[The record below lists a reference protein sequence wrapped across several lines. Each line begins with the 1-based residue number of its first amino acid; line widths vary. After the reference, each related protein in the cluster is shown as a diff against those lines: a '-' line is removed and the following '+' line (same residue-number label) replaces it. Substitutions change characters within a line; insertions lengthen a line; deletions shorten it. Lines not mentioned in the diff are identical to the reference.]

1 MFHISWNFTLHVIIL
16 FFPKVRLCILLLTIL
31 SFQHNLEPPC
41 FTVEPESQDVLPAS
55 TVRFKG
61 TFKGTTPLTV
71 KWFKGD
77 TELVTGGACYIM
89 TEALASYL
97 ELYAVKPT
105 DSGKY
110 TCKVSNVAG
119 SVTCSANLFVKGLH
133 SYSLLNCQ
141 LLD

>member
-1 MFHISWNFTLHVIIL
+1 MEFCLSRDNTFLSQNASPL
-16 FFPKVRLCILLLTIL
+16 LLLTIF
-31 SFQHNLEPPC
+31 SFQCNLEPPS
-41 FTVEPESQDVLPAS
+41 FTVEPESQDVLPAT
-55 TVRFKG
+55 TVHFKSI
-61 TFKGTTPLTV
+61 FKGTTPLTV
-71 KWFKGD
+71 KWFKDD

-119 SVTCSANLFVKGLH
+119 SVTCSANLLVKGLRSH
-133 SYSLLNCQ
+133 SYLKF
-141 LLD
+141 

>member
-1 MFHISWNFTLHVIIL
+1 MIIL
-16 FFPKVRLCILLLTIL
+16 FFPKMQAL
-31 SFQHNLEPPC
+31 SYSLHFFSSQHNPEPPC
-41 FTVEPESQDVLPAS
+41 FTVEPQSQDVLPAS
-55 TVRFKG
+55 TVHFKAM
-61 TFKGTTPLTV
+61 FKGTTPLTV

-77 TELVTGGACYIM
+77 SELVTGGACYIM

-133 SYSLLNCQ
+133 SYSYLKF
-141 LLD
+141 

>member
-1 MFHISWNFTLHVIIL
+1 MII
-16 FFPKVRLCILLLTIL
+16 FSSAKCEPCVLLLTIL
-31 SFQHNLEPPC
+31 SFQHNLEPPS
-41 FTVEPESQDVLPAS
+41 FLVEPESQDVLPAS

-77 TELVTGGACYIM
+77 TELLTGGACYIM
-89 TEALASYL
+89 TEPLASYL

-119 SVTCSANLFVKGLH
+119 SVTCTANLFVKGLH
-133 SYSLLNCQ
+133 SYSLLNFQ

>member
-1 MFHISWNFTLHVIIL
+1 MFKISWNFVFHLIIL
-16 FFPKVRLCILLLTIL
+16 FFRPCVSLLTFVSL
-31 SFQHNLEPPC
+31 QQNLEPPS
-41 FTVEPESQDVLPAS
+41 FIVEPESQDVLPSS

-77 TELVTGGACYIM
+77 TELMTGGACYIM

-97 ELYAVKPT
+97 ELYAVKPA

-119 SVTCSANLFVKGLH
+119 SVSCSANLFVKGLH
-133 SYSLLNCQ
+133 SFSLLNFQ
-141 LLD
+141 MLD